1 MEITLEMAVEKITSP
16 ERAGRAKL
24 TYEWGMWEETK
35 KTYFPWTDAEFAI
48 LEEKTGCVVPRQL
61 EALLRK
67 YATIHVGNPDPYAPQ
82 YDAFLADWPD
92 GSQTKHAVKTLIDR
106 HQTMLD
112 SHFIFRH
119 DKALPDRFPHQM
131 IFFGDADGGHSVLLM
146 NGTDV
151 DDNAVYLWMMAG
163 DPWGEGDNTHGI
175 AKCADT
181 LYEFMYNLTLEE
193 NL

>member
-1 MEITLEMAVEKITSP
+1 MTIEAITSP
-16 ERAGRAKL
+16 ERGGRAHE
-24 TYEWGMWEETK
+24 TFEWGMWEETRQ
-35 KTYFPWTDAEFAI
+35 TYHPWTDADFAV
-48 LEEKTGCVVPRQL
+48 LADKTGCSVPTQL

-67 YATIHVGNPDPYAPQ
+67 YVAIGVSQQLYDGPQ
-82 YDAFLADWPD
+82 YDAFLAEWPD
-92 GSQTKHAVKTLIDR
+92 GSQTKHAVKTLIDL

-112 SHFIFRH
+112 NHAIFYAGDEMPYGFEH
-119 DKALPDRFPHQM
+119 KML
-131 IFFGDADGGHSVLLM
+131 FFGDADGGHAMLLM

-151 DDNAVYLWMMAG
+151 DDNAVYLWLRSSHPGLEDMTV
-163 DPWGEGDNTHGI
+163 DGI